1 MDINQLIEELED
13 IIDDGGSVPFSKKV
27 LVDAD
32 EMTDILSEM
41 RKSLPEEIKQ
51 AQWVADEKDRILSEA
66 DREAKSIIDD
76 ARKQSDEIVNDGR
89 NRVQNMVDEHEITKK
104 AEEYG
109 EEIVTKAEQNA
120 RMLKSQSINYV
131 DEMLLATQDKLKELL
146 AVLEEN
152 RNELRED

>member
-32 EMTDILSEM
+32 EVTDILNDM
-41 RKSLPEEIKQ
+41 RQSLPEEIKQ
-51 AQWVADEKDRILSEA
+51 AQWVTDEKDRILSEA
-66 DREAKSIIDD
+66 DREAKSIVED
-76 ARKQSDEIVNDGR
+76 ARKQSDDIVNEGLD
-89 NRVQNMVDEHEITKK
+89 RVHNMIDEHEITKK

-109 EEIVTKAEQNA
+109 EEIVTKAEKNA

-146 AVLEEN
+146 DLLEEN